1 MQHLNQYTQAPTL
14 FLSSVTVRKMLRL
27 TVFLQS
33 YVPFHPRTKRD
44 SHVQTLN
51 KTLNVMYLNS
61 VCGDCLDPAATC
73 SEFGFPFLVL
83 VRQRKLYLT
92 VQ

>member
-44 SHVQTLN
+44 STFSSRHDL
-51 KTLNVMYLNS
+51 
-61 VCGDCLDPAATC
+61 P
-73 SEFGFPFLVL
+73 
-83 VRQRKLYLT
+83 
-92 VQ
+92 

>member
-44 SHVQTLN
+44 SA
-51 KTLNVMYLNS
+51 VMIYLDVFS
-61 VCGDCLDPAATC
+61 CSDLEQDLECYV
-73 SEFGFPFLVL
+73 SEFCVWRLP
-83 VRQRKLYLT
+83 
-92 VQ
+92 